1 MMSSGLHSN
10 RVTVRA
16 QVFSKDANLE
26 NLSAASQRIPGEIK
40 RCLNFGIKLQLEK
53 DLSLPFWDYHLLI
66 PEELIYMKSQ
76 MQTDIVT

>member
-53 DLSLPFWDYHLLI
+53 DLSLPFWDWDYHLLI
-66 PEELIYMKSQ
+66 PEELIYMKS
-76 MQTDIVT
+76 